1 MTGKAPI
8 TRGLDGVSRVLIV
21 ASGHSYSTIDCYAG
35 LVAGFREAGYQTFT
49 YDLHTRID
57 AAQDWLKFAR
67 DKYGKPDDAPIT
79 EEDIIYQAGVRTI
92 VKALE
97 VNADAVI
104 VVCGLLFHPMLL
116 ILLERM
122 GMPVFTFGTESPY
135 DDERFAVS
143 AKLST
148 VASVNDPASVAPVR
162 ALVEAGGE
170 LTPVIHMPLGYNPAV
185 HYPGFAD
192 KVEAEYGEAA
202 PAHDVVFVGNVYPSR
217 ERWIGAMD
225 WSGIDLGLYGVF
237 ETVGADSPLLSYKR
251 GGIIRN
257 VATTAIYQRS
267 KVVLNLFRSE
277 QFGPDW
283 QIIGTRTGTAVNPRL
298 VEAAAA
304 GACIVSEWRPEVEGM
319 FGDAIPLAR
328 TSAECEAHIR
338 RLLADPAERAE
349 RAERA
354 RACVAGHSYTD
365 RARAI
370 VAELDAEVARQRQA
384 APGLT

>member
-1 MTGKAPI
+1 
-8 TRGLDGVSRVLIV
+8 
-21 ASGHSYSTIDCYAG
+21 
-35 LVAGFREAGYQTFT
+35 LVAGFREAGYQTYT

-67 DKYGKPDDAPIT
+67 EKYGKADDPPIT

-97 VNADAVI
+97 VSADAVVI
-104 VVCGLLFHPMLL
+104 VCGLLYHPMLL

-148 VASVNDPASVAPVR
+148 VASVNDAASVDIVK

-170 LTPVIHMPLGYNPAV
+170 HTPIVHMPLGYNPSV
-185 HYPGFAD
+185 HYPGFSD
-192 KVEAEYGEAA
+192 KVEGAYGEAP
-202 PAHDVVFVGNVYPSR
+202 PAHDVVFVGNMYPSR
-217 ERWIGAMD
+217 ERWLTAMD
-225 WSGIDLGLYGVF
+225 WTGIDLGLYGVF
-237 ETVGADSPLLSYKR
+237 ETVAADSPLRKYER

-283 QIIGTRTGTAVNPRL
+283 SVIGQKTGTAVNPRL
-298 VEAAAA
+298 IEAAAA
-304 GACIVSEWRPEVEGM
+304 GACIVSEWRPEVEEM
-319 FGDAIPLAR
+319 FGDAIPLA
-328 TSAECEAHIR
+328 TTAAECEAHIR
-338 RLLADPAERAE
+338 RLLGDPAERTQ
-349 RAERA
+349 RAAAAMA
-354 RACVAGHSYTD
+354 RVKGHSYTD
-365 RARAI
+365 RARSIVQTLEREIARRCPAI
-370 VAELDAEVARQRQA
+370 A
-384 APGLT
+384 A

>member
-1 MTGKAPI
+1 
-8 TRGLDGVSRVLIV
+8 VV

-67 DKYGKPDDAPIT
+67 EKYGKADDAPIT

-97 VNADAVI
+97 VNADAVVI
-104 VVCGLLFHPMLL
+104 VCGLLYHPMLL

-148 VASVNDPASVAPVR
+148 VASVNDAASVDIVAGMVR
-162 ALVEAGGE
+162 ASGE
-170 LTPVIHMPLGYNPAV
+170 NTPIVHMPLGFNPSV
-185 HYPGFAD
+185 HYPGFSD
-192 KVEAEYGEAA
+192 KVEQEYGEAP

-217 ERWIGAMD
+217 ERLLSAID
-225 WSGIDLGLYGVF
+225 WTGIDLGLYGVF
-237 ETVGADSPLLSYKR
+237 ETVPDDSPLLAYKR

-257 VATTAIYQRS
+257 VAATAIYQRS
-267 KVVLNLFRSE
+267 KLVLNLFRSE

-283 QIIGTRTGTAVNPRL
+283 EVIGQKTGTAVNPRL
-298 VEAAAA
+298 IEAAAA
-304 GACIVSEWRPEVEGM
+304 GACIVSEWRPEVAGM
-319 FGDAIPLAR
+319 FGDSIATFRTADECAAI
-328 TSAECEAHIR
+328 IR
-338 RLLADPAERAE
+338 RLLANPAERAE
-349 RAERA
+349 RAA
-354 RACVAGHSYTD
+354 AAMACVAGHSYTD

-370 VAELDAEVARQRQA
+370 VGALEAEIARRCPA
-384 APGLT
+384 IG